1 MFPLSENGGIVMP
14 CSCVVGLQWGDEAK
28 GKIVDLLTEG
38 HDFVVRY
45 NGGANAGHTVV
56 WEGRTF
62 KLSLLPTGV
71 LRSSVKSVI
80 ANGVVIYP
88 PRFQEEVTNLR
99 QAGITIG
106 DNLVVSN
113 HAHVIFPY
121 HMEEERLVEV
131 TASGSGS
138 AIGTTGRGIGPCY
151 EDKAGRLFSVRV
163 EDLLH
168 PDHFRGRLE
177 KIVDHKNRMLRGLS
191 AQAAQFDVGRLF
203 DEYVAHGQMLRRYVT
218 DTTSLLVGSVRQGK
232 HLLFEAAQ
240 GSLLDVDHGSYP
252 YVTSSNSS
260 VAGVWAGSGVPTRNL
275 QRVIGVIKAYT
286 TRVGGGPFPT
296 ELNDGP
302 SGIGERI
309 RRVGREYGTVTGR
322 PRRTGWFDAVAVKHT
337 ASFNG
342 ADELALMLLDVLS
355 DLDELKVCVAY
366 ELDGDRIATFP
377 GDSFLLT
384 RCKPAYETIP
394 GWKQDISGVRRLG
407 DLPAAARRYIDRLS
421 EAIELPVSIV
431 SVGPDR
437 AQTIFVR

>member
-1 MFPLSENGGIVMP
+1 MP

-28 GKIVDLLTEG
+28 GKIVDLLTQD

-71 LRSSVKSVI
+71 LNPSVKSVI
-80 ANGVVIYP
+80 GNGVVVFP
-88 PRFQEEVTNLR
+88 PRFAEEVTNLR
-99 QAGITIG
+99 AAGVAVG
-106 DNLVVSN
+106 DNLLVSN

-121 HMEEERLVEV
+121 HVEEETIIEAGAR
-131 TASGSGS
+131 AGGS

-151 EDKAGRLFSVRV
+151 QDKAGRAFSVRI

-168 PDHFRGRLE
+168 PEHLLPRLE

-191 AQAAQFDVGRLF
+191 SSAKTFDAKTLY
-203 DEYVAHGQMLRRYVT
+203 DEYRAHGEMLRPHVT
-218 DTTSLLVGSVRQGK
+218 DTTALLNASVRQGK
-232 HLLFEAAQ
+232 RLLFEAAQ

-275 QRVIGVIKAYT
+275 SRVIGVVKAYT
-286 TRVGGGPFPT
+286 TRVGGGPHPT
-296 ELNDGP
+296 ELLDAT
-302 SGIGERI
+302 GEHI
-309 RRVGREYGTVTGR
+309 RKVGREYGTVTGR
-322 PRRTGWFDAVAVKHT
+322 PRRVGWLDTVAVRHS
-337 ASFNG
+337 AEFNG

-355 DLDELKVCVAY
+355 DLDEIKICTAY
-366 ELDGDRIATFP
+366 DLDGSRIDTFP
-377 GDSFLLT
+377 GDSFLLS
-384 RCKPAYETIP
+384 RCKPVYETMA
-394 GWKQDISGVRRLG
+394 GWKQDVSGVRKVT
-407 DLPAAARRYIDRLS
+407 DLPAAARRYVDRVAA
-421 EAIELPVSIV
+421 AIGLPVGIV

-437 AQTIFVR
+437 AQTIFVQ